1 LRQLL
6 VTVLYNSIITVM
18 TDNMEKNKKQTK
30 ATVSLVACIIIGIIF
45 LASGS
50 GKIIGFGE
58 VPGRTMEFI
67 GFILPDALLKPFIV
81 YFIYD
86 ILIPYILPWFE
97 LVLGCFLLI
106 GFVPR
111 LIAVLCLPF
120 SLLLMGNNIWAITQ
134 GMAKYTS
141 CECFGIWE
149 TLFGELTP
157 VQSLGI
163 DIGIFVLALVII
175 FVHPAR
181 FLVSRDWLA
190 NLGKKKEE
198 LIKGSSEA

>member
-1 LRQLL
+1 
-6 VTVLYNSIITVM
+6 M
-18 TDNMEKNKKQTK
+18 TDTMKKDNTQIR
-30 ATVSLVACIIIGIIF
+30 AMVSLVACIIIGIIF
-45 LASGS
+45 IASGS

-67 GFILPDALLKPFIV
+67 GFILPDALLKPFII
-81 YFIYD
+81 YFIYE

-97 LVLGCFLLI
+97 LVLGCLLLV

-111 LIAVLCLPF
+111 LIAVLCLPL
-120 SLLLMGNNIWAITQ
+120 SLMLMGNNIWAIAQ

-149 TLFGELTP
+149 TMFGELTP

-163 DIGIFVLALVII
+163 DILILVLALVIV
-175 FVHPAR
+175 FVHPGK
-181 FLVSRDWLA
+181 FLSSRKWLTD
-190 NLGKKKEE
+190 LGKKKE
-198 LIKGSSEA
+198 KSTTDGNKT